1 MNKLLTSIAAAGMLA
16 ITYSTSANSIE
27 LPELRLGATY
37 NANAYYGTVTET
49 LKDSSEKKQKR
60 ALAIDTA
67 GSFFAEIA
75 TEEAYGIAI
84 GYEYAPDGI
93 DIKEKRTLRG
103 TGAGVD
109 TDSGTQTANA
119 AVEDMH
125 MIYISIPVMDTGLY
139 VRAGASTMDVTTKE
153 TLATGSSYGNTSVDG
168 AHVGLGYMHDINDR
182 FFVRAEALYTEYDGF
197 TLTGSE
203 EGGTSASYNKI
214 AADDMGSASGRISV
228 GVKF

>member
-16 ITYSTSANSIE
+16 MTYSTSANSIE
-27 LPELRLGATY
+27 LPELRVGATY

-49 LKDSSEKKQKR
+49 LKDSDEKKQKR
-60 ALAIDTA
+60 ALALADA
-67 GSFFAEIA
+67 SSFFGEIA
-75 TEEAYGIAI
+75 VEQAYGIAI

-93 DIKEKRTLRG
+93 SIKETRTLRG
-103 TGAGVD
+103 TGAGVN

-119 AVEDMH
+119 NVDDMH
-125 MIYISIPVMDTGLY
+125 MVYISIPVMDTGFY

-168 AHVGLGYMHDINDR
+168 THFGAGYMHDVTDM

-203 EGGTSASYNKI
+203 EGGTSGSFNKI
-214 AADDMGSASGRISV
+214 KAEDMGSASARLSI